1 MTSISKN
8 VGLQTFCACSV
19 RKTRTGTHPRPPT
32 IQRSFWIDFC
42 VRITWSGKSFY
53 YRDVIL
59 FEKLPFQR
67 FVFPVH
73 QNEKPIFSNSSGFEE
88 SFRKALFLRRIS
100 ADDRPLA
107 IEIKRSILPQ
117 NNK

>member
-1 MTSISKN
+1 MTRTSKN
-8 VGLQTFCACSV
+8 VGLDVGLQTLCACSV
-19 RKTRTGTHPRPPT
+19 RKTRTGTHPPT

-59 FEKLPFQR
+59 FEKLLFQR
-67 FVFPVH
+67 FAFPVH

-88 SFRKALFLRRIS
+88 SFGMSSIFATNKC
-100 ADDRPLA
+100 
-107 IEIKRSILPQ
+107 RS
-117 NNK
+117 